1 LVSILLPLKKGIQ
14 MTLSILKARS
24 SHCELCNSTD
34 SLVVYEIPSSPK
46 TGADAAVLLC
56 GTCQNALNTDDF
68 SNINHWR
75 CLNEAIWNENVP
87 VKVLAYQILHKL
99 RSEPWA
105 QELIEQ
111 VYLEEDQ
118 LAWAKSGIN
127 DESSGAQKPTKD
139 SNGTILQEGDSV
151 TLIKDLEVK
160 GAGFT
165 AKRGTL
171 VKNIRLTENPE
182 HIEGRVNGIAIVLVA
197 NFLKKVIA

>member
-1 LVSILLPLKKGIQ
+1 
-14 MTLSILKARS
+14 MTLSSLTNRS

-34 SLVVYEIPSSPK
+34 SLQPYEIPSSPIS
-46 TGADAAVLLC
+46 GLEAAVLLC
-56 GTCQNALNTDDF
+56 ESCQNALKTDDF
-68 SNINHWR
+68 SNTNHWR
-75 CLNEAIWNENVP
+75 CLTESIWNENVP
-87 VKVLAYQILHKL
+87 VKVLSYRVLHKI
-99 RSEPWA
+99 RSESWA

-111 VYLEEDQ
+111 VYLEEDE
-118 LAWAKSGIN
+118 LIWAKSGIN
-127 DESSGAQKPTKD
+127 EESSGSQTPTKD

-151 TLIKDLEVK
+151 TLIKDLDVK

-197 NFLKKVIA
+197 NFLKKVII